1 MVRTNAKNATS
12 YINRQKNKDF
22 LLSQNIKLSIPSFKI
37 ENGKLIYLSGKP
49 ETIQLGLNKEND
61 LKFKQYVEFIL
72 FPDLK
77 KKYPNN
83 KFLSYLGYRV
93 FDFNDDHNSS
103 INLSKIKTNNM
114 DNPSDLAQFNLAKL
128 DMLEISKND
137 ITKLFYYNLIAYNN
151 QSGQSSLTIMFDDII
166 RNNSV
171 DAIVNYNNFI
181 TEWDK
186 QPVNTQVSIEVM
198 KAIAPVL
205 KLYEVNS
212 RIGLKYFY
220 IQNPEDKKTYLCY
233 KVSKQ
238 GDSYNE
244 DEDPNGFNQYGSEDG
259 PDNANAKTFREKI
272 YDAGYDIFGL
282 PKYENE
288 RKRS

>member
-1 MVRTNAKNATS
+1 
-12 YINRQKNKDF
+12 
-22 LLSQNIKLSIPSFKI
+22 
-37 ENGKLIYLSGKP
+37 
-49 ETIQLGLNKEND
+49 LGLNKEND

-151 QSGQSSLTIMFDDII
+151 QSG
-166 RNNSV
+166 
-171 DAIVNYNNFI
+171 
-181 TEWDK
+181 
-186 QPVNTQVSIEVM
+186 
-198 KAIAPVL
+198 
-205 KLYEVNS
+205 
-212 RIGLKYFY
+212 
-220 IQNPEDKKTYLCY
+220 
-233 KVSKQ
+233 
-238 GDSYNE
+238 
-244 DEDPNGFNQYGSEDG
+244 
-259 PDNANAKTFREKI
+259 
-272 YDAGYDIFGL
+272 
-282 PKYENE
+282 
-288 RKRS
+288 